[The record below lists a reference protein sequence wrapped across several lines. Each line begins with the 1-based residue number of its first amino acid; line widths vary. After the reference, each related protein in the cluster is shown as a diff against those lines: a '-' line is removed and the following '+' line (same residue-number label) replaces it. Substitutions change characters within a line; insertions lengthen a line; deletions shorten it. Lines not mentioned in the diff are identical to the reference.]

1 MGMQDIYFKVHGL
14 VEESFNV
21 LMLATRLS
29 RKELNQLDANLLSN
43 ITDLLQ
49 EAHQKA
55 SILCLDLAKKEQ
67 VK

>member
-1 MGMQDIYFKVHGL
+1 MDINYKLHGL
-14 VEESFNV
+14 AEESFNV
-21 LMLATRLS
+21 FMMAARIS

-49 EAHQKA
+49 EAHHKA
-55 SILCLDLAKKEQ
+55 EALCFDLAKKEQ